1 MHFTDNRS
9 AGIMVLLKMNNI
21 EKILPEE
28 LQDIHS
34 VDDSSFTRWNH
45 IQKNYFNSLH
55 QPDDDYPGK
64 IKDALKFFQFS
75 LHPDVDE
82 LFLRYEEAPVYWLC
96 ETKLNNYL
104 KDFFRLHYPLINGV
118 DQFKFIKDYYS
129 KWLLI
134 KQQDEKKYFA
144 SSAVNFIEK
153 GGSKNNFINY
163 ILCGIIFTY
172 DKKLNNYQKAVELFN
187 KSKEIIYSI
196 KLNEHYR
203 EELEYLINLYS
214 GFASIINKKDDIA
227 KNQFLDALTIKP
239 NGISAKFHLALI
251 ELKLN
256 CNESA
261 GYLLKEIFHYDSLRI
276 KYAIDNLNYPLLN
289 YFLNNSVLVKIFT
302 YKEFAQIS
310 DVLENLLLTNK
321 DLNTQ
326 AINDLSRKTGM
337 FNKLNRGKNFIGEE
351 TKQVSF
357 IGKVAE
363 NYIRINN
370 ILLLNSSEKLNSKFN
385 SCIDQIINSI
395 KQKYYSEIQ
404 EKLLFIGNSIQERSA
419 FINNLEKEF
428 EKARINMND
437 NLAKDIKLIETNIT
451 EEISLWEE
459 RIKNLD
465 TESKLNPKIAFSRTM
480 TYNIVLS
487 FISSLM
493 GGCAGYSSSFVKDV
507 SELKD
512 LFSAIM
518 ISGFKWGLI
527 TFVVGGL
534 ISAAAAAYALLEKSN
549 RKQGIMQK
557 ISSLKNE
564 KEHTINELKKEAQRK
579 EKRISLK
586 FNDESAINKKVIE
599 DLIREKEK
607 KEKEY
612 KVEAEKLIEEETMLL
627 KNLIE

>member
-1 MHFTDNRS
+1 
-9 AGIMVLLKMNNI
+9 
-21 EKILPEE
+21 
-28 LQDIHS
+28 
-34 VDDSSFTRWNH
+34 
-45 IQKNYFNSLH
+45 
-55 QPDDDYPGK
+55 
-64 IKDALKFFQFS
+64 
-75 LHPDVDE
+75 
-82 LFLRYEEAPVYWLC
+82 
-96 ETKLNNYL
+96 
-104 KDFFRLHYPLINGV
+104 
-118 DQFKFIKDYYS
+118 
-129 KWLLI
+129 
-134 KQQDEKKYFA
+134 
-144 SSAVNFIEK
+144 
-153 GGSKNNFINY
+153 
-163 ILCGIIFTY
+163 
-172 DKKLNNYQKAVELFN
+172 
-187 KSKEIIYSI
+187 
-196 KLNEHYR
+196 
-203 EELEYLINLYS
+203 
-214 GFASIINKKDDIA
+214 
-227 KNQFLDALTIKP
+227 
-239 NGISAKFHLALI
+239 
-251 ELKLN
+251 
-256 CNESA
+256 
-261 GYLLKEIFHYDSLRI
+261 
-276 KYAIDNLNYPLLN
+276 
-289 YFLNNSVLVKIFT
+289 
-302 YKEFAQIS
+302 
-310 DVLENLLLTNK
+310 
-321 DLNTQ
+321 
-326 AINDLSRKTGM
+326 
-337 FNKLNRGKNFIGEE
+337 
-351 TKQVSF
+351 
-357 IGKVAE
+357 
-363 NYIRINN
+363 
-370 ILLLNSSEKLNSKFN
+370 
-385 SCIDQIINSI
+385 
-395 KQKYYSEIQ
+395 
-404 EKLLFIGNSIQERSA
+404 
-419 FINNLEKEF
+419 
-428 EKARINMND
+428 MND